1 MLPGD
6 SFLKVVASNFLF
18 ATMPGA
24 DVGALHTARGPIIS
38 NKSLQQ
44 GAASMGLPSYIQHK
58 RFVAKLWQIPLVS
71 AVTSKPAARTG
82 ADVDRDGD
90 VEMAEAAQEPKDKG
104 KRSKKPRQADHLHTI
119 WLGDKVRG
127 VTWPNYVARIH
138 PVF

>member
-1 MLPGD
+1 
-6 SFLKVVASNFLF
+6 
-18 ATMPGA
+18 MPGA

-71 AVTSKPAARTG
+71 ADTSKPAAQRAG

-104 KRSKKPRQADHLHTI
+104 KRSKKQRQADDLHTI

-127 VTWPNYVARIH
+127 EIWPDDVARIH
-138 PVF
+138 SMF

>member
-1 MLPGD
+1 
-6 SFLKVVASNFLF
+6 
-18 ATMPGA
+18 MPGA
-24 DVGALHTARGPIIS
+24 DVGTLHTARGPIIS

-71 AVTSKPAARTG
+71 ADTSKPTAQGTG

-104 KRSKKPRQADHLHTI
+104 KRSKKQRQADDLHTI

-127 VTWPNYVARIH
+127 ETWPDDLARIH
-138 PVF
+138 SMF